1 MLRVGL
7 GQAEGFDTRSIV
19 ARAIGTDGS
28 RETSNS
34 KGEMFGRERFKTLL
48 RDNHHLSATGI
59 LNLVFEE
66 LEAFRAGQK
75 AEDDI
80 TLVIFKVKNK

>member
-1 MLRVGL
+1 
-7 GQAEGFDTRSIV
+7 
-19 ARAIGTDGS
+19 
-28 RETSNS
+28 
-34 KGEMFGRERFKTLL
+34 MFGRERFKALL
-48 RDNHHLSATGI
+48 RDNHHLSATGL

-80 TLVIFKVKNK
+80 TLVIIKVKNK